1 MCKCAILFGA
11 AILLSTTIS
20 GCLLIPT
27 DYYTVYSR
35 QNINENPS
43 EKIIPGTTTRT
54 EVLQILGEPDNT
66 SPDETELWYI
76 AEKVKAWLIIGDRG
90 DEITRAYILI
100 IRCNRSGVVESQQAV
115 ALPFDTQ
122 PEYHS
127 EPHFSQPVVIIPEE
141 GK

>member
-1 MCKCAILFGA
+1 MCKCATLFGA
-11 AILLSTTIS
+11 AILLSITIS

-27 DYYTVYSR
+27 DYYTAYSR
-35 QNINENPS
+35 RNITENPS

-54 EVLQILGEPDNT
+54 EVLQLLGEPDNT

-90 DEITRAYILI
+90 GEITRSYILM
-100 IRCNRSGVVESQQAV
+100 IRCNRSGVVESQQSV
-115 ALPFDTQ
+115 ALPFDKL
-122 PEYHS
+122 PEYQS
-127 EPHFSQPVVIIPEE
+127 VPHFSQPAVILPEE